1 MAQKYPNLARRLE
14 LEKTKATMDPLTYL
28 EESKK
33 NPQEMIVRV
42 ARLREKPAQWDAKTD
57 SKYE

>member
-33 NPQEMIVRV
+33 NPQEMIVQV
-42 ARLREKPAQWDAKTD
+42 ARLREKPAQWDEKTC